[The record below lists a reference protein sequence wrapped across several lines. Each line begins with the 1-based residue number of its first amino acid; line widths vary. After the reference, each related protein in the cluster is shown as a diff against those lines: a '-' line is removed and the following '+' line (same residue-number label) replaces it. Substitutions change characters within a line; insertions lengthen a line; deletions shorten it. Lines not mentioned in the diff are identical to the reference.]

1 LGVLGIPLKRP
12 KRGLF
17 GALWRESEGVRR
29 RVSKGL
35 RSGRRKKE
43 GFGGRKGFLALPKEL
58 KEGVWGSEELEEA
71 IEGKKKGWKREGKG
85 LRGKIFR
92 ESFGKPL
99 DRQIR
104 QGPPSQKA
112 TGVGLN

>member
-1 LGVLGIPLKRP
+1 MK
-12 KRGLF
+12 
-17 GALWRESEGVRR
+17 
-29 RVSKGL
+29 
-35 RSGRRKKE
+35 
-43 GFGGRKGFLALPKEL
+43 
-58 KEGVWGSEELEEA
+58 ELEEEV
-71 IEGKKKGWKREGKG
+71 EGEKKGVGRWVQG

-99 DRQIR
+99 DRQTR